1 MKKPIAILGGGG
13 HGRVVLDALR
23 LAGFDILGIIDAKPD
38 FVPPQGLRHL
48 GNDLD
53 AVSPA
58 ECDLALG
65 IGSVDAGARNLRPR
79 LYAEAKARGFHLPA
93 FVHPTAFVAG
103 DVILGEGAQILAGAI
118 VQVGSRIGANVIVN
132 TRASIDH
139 DGIIGD
145 NVHLAPGV
153 VLSGNVEIG
162 EGAHLGTGAV
172 VIQGMKIGA
181 ASMIRAGSVV
191 TNPVAAGS
199 RV

>member
-23 LAGFDILGIIDAKPD
+23 LAGFEFLGIIDAKPD
-38 FVPPQGLRHL
+38 FMPPQGLRHL
-48 GNDLD
+48 GGDLD

-58 ECDLALG
+58 DCDLVLG
-65 IGSVDAGARNLRPR
+65 IGSVDVGAQNPRPR
-79 LYAEAKARGFHLPA
+79 LFAEAKARGFHLPA
-93 FVHPTAFVAG
+93 FVHPAAFVAG

-118 VQVGSRIGANVIVN
+118 VQVGSRVGSNVIVN
-132 TRASIDH
+132 TRASVDH

-145 NVHLAPGV
+145 HVHLAPGV

-162 EGAHLGTGAV
+162 AGSHLGTGAI
-172 VIQGMKIGA
+172 VIQGMKIGVE
-181 ASMIRAGSVV
+181 SMIRAGSVITKSV
-191 TNPVAAGS
+191 SAGG